1 MRKVIELNLSL
12 VVLMCVAN
20 LLQLASGEKSMFNFN
35 EVGSE
40 VLRDD
45 GGRIRGIWSR
55 KNKSFVLGGLVP
67 VHLHSAVSAGAPCGK
82 VRLRGPPLVEAMLYA
97 IDSINTDPD
106 LLPGVELGYDIRDT
120 CLSETVG
127 LNEAFDLIVPGSD
140 FNLASCDVVRDAT
153 GSSTNEAKYVVPISG
168 IVGALGSRMSVP
180 VASLGRLFTMPQVS
194 YASTSPLLSDRTRY
208 SYFRRTVPPDDLQVL
223 AMVDI
228 LHRFGWNHVSILHSD
243 DAYGSAGVNEFVN
256 VSATNGICID
266 LRQSIS
272 PSFTDSDYKR
282 VLEDLGNSKAR
293 VVVFFCK
300 RGFREWIANAS
311 KPQPN
316 DATEFY
322 LDCKR
327 RLVSLHRHCP
337 SI

>member
-55 KNKSFVLGGLVP
+55 KNKSFILGGLVP
-67 VHLHSAVSAGAPCGK
+67 VHLHSAVSAGSPCGN

-97 IDSINTDPD
+97 IDSIITDPD

-120 CLSETVG
+120 CLSETTG
-127 LNEAFDLIVPGSD
+127 LDEAIDLIVTGSD
-140 FNLASCDVVRDAT
+140 FNLASCDVVRGAT
-153 GSSTNEAKYVVPISG
+153 GSSTNEAKYVVPTSG
-168 IVGALGSRMSVP
+168 IVGALGSRVSVP

-208 SYFRRTVPPDDLQVL
+208 SYFRRTIQPDDLQVL

-228 LHRFGWNHVSILHSD
+228 LRRFGWNHVSILHSD

-300 RGFREWIANAS
+300 RGFCEWIANAS